1 VDRDTGRVTVLD
13 YVAVQDVGKAI
24 NPAEVEGQIQGGV
37 VQGLGWAL
45 FEQMQYDEQGQ
56 LLTGTFADY
65 ALPMAVDV
73 PNITPVLVEIPSPR
87 GPYGAR
93 GVGEP
98 PVVPPAAA
106 IANAVEDA
114 VGVRV
119 TDLPITSEKVLR
131 GLGAI

>member
-1 VDRDTGRVTVLD
+1 VH
-13 YVAVQDVGKAI
+13 DVGKAI
-24 NPAEVEGQIQGGV
+24 NPAEVEGQIRGGV

-65 ALPMAVDV
+65 ALPMAMDV

-131 GLGAI
+131 GLGAL